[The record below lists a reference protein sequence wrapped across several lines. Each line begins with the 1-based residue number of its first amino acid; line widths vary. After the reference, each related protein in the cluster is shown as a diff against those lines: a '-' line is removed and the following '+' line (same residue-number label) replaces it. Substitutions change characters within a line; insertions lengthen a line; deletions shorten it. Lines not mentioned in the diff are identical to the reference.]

1 VGNPK
6 MRPSASASS
15 AGEMTGTSSLFG
27 GAPIFVSA
35 SSERVSGTC
44 GTFKVSDGIYFYQQ
58 LGKAFSNVTTI
69 LVSVRQRCVIT
80 CHSLTSTPF
89 TEDTPFRISSAS
101 LATWS

>member
-15 AGEMTGTSSLFG
+15 AGEMIGTSSLFG

-44 GTFKVSDGIYFYQQ
+44 GTFRVSNSVLLFYEQVRTIQQ
-58 LGKAFSNVTTI
+58 CKTYG
-69 LVSVRQRCVIT
+69 
-80 CHSLTSTPF
+80 ST
-89 TEDTPFRISSAS
+89 
-101 LATWS
+101 